1 MTGSPATAVFRKTRR
16 RSRRQEVL
24 ATTTI
29 REFDG
34 GWNVIDNDLNLSSK
48 YAKILEN
55 MYRSADGANTIRFG
69 TKLFGH
75 LNIQVATTG
84 SLGTD
89 PFFTT
94 ISSAVVRVTHT
105 AHGLIS
111 GQLITLAGATGPVDG
126 IPASEL
132 NDEHNVT
139 VIAANTY
146 DITVSTTATAG
157 GVNGG
162 GASVTFSHDN
172 KTLDEDVIN
181 MIYFQ
186 DRLMIVTETGAVLE
200 MDSNGVTNIVFN
212 GNIAAKFV
220 GSPSAWSATSF
231 VSFAVFGGKL
241 IICNGVDKP
250 LLADF
255 AVTAPTQP
263 VQYLVDIP
271 SGSNINVPI
280 ARYVL
285 AMDHYVLMTGDP
297 TNVGLVHISNFDT
310 SGTWLGDADPNDA
323 TTVALDKVVTSS
335 NFTIRGLSRHR
346 DRVAVT
352 FDDNIVL
359 GQLNLYGAVGAPDAG
374 DHIPDFSDVI
384 EQHGSISHRALQ
396 SLGND
401 LLMCDLI
408 GVPSLARAL
417 FTGTIRPDRVSELID
432 PEIQSLLI
440 ALSVGS
446 TEDRVFA
453 LYNQREGQ
461 YMLFI
466 PNADTIGGTTETLC
480 FVYTAISSIKLKA
493 WSLFKGWNFSCGAR
507 SALNRMFFG
516 TGKKIYVYGSRD
528 DAFYGDFIDDPDIAI
543 PADGDPVSF
552 VWELPWADFDKRMN
566 AKKSRYIGF
575 DTTGTAQFT
584 AKIFVDNIYEDKQN
598 PDTLLPT
605 LEMQFMGGD
614 SLGFGGGDQPYGGG
628 RRTSD
633 ERMWTWPTKFKIAKL
648 RFEGTT
654 IEPLAF
660 VAITL
665 AYQEG
670 SVRR

>member
-1 MTGSPATAVFRKTRR
+1 MTGSAATAIFGKSRR
-16 RSRRQEVL
+16 RSLRQEVL
-24 ATTTI
+24 STTTI

-48 YAKILEN
+48 FAKILEN
-55 MYRSADGANTIRFG
+55 MYRSADGANTIRYG

-75 LNIQVATTG
+75 LNVQVATTG
-84 SLGTD
+84 TLGTN

-94 ISSAVVRVTHT
+94 IGSAVVRVTHT
-105 AHGLIS
+105 AHDLIS
-111 GQLITLAGATGPVDG
+111 GQLITFTGVVGPIDG
-126 IPASEL
+126 IPASEF
-132 NDEHNVT
+132 NATHNVT
-139 VIAANTY
+139 VVNANTY

-162 GASVTFSHDN
+162 GSACDYSHDN
-172 KTLDEDVIN
+172 KTINEDIIN

-186 DRLMIVTETGAVLE
+186 DRLMIVVDTGDVVE
-200 MDSNGVTNIVFN
+200 MDSSGVSNIVFN
-212 GNIAAKFV
+212 TNIAAKLV
-220 GSPSAWSATSF
+220 GAPSAWSATSF
-231 VSFAVFGGKL
+231 ASFAVFGGQL

-255 AVTAPTQP
+255 SVSPPTAP

-271 SGSNINVPI
+271 AGSNINTPI

-285 AMDHYVLMTGDP
+285 AMDHYVLMAGDP
-297 TNVGLVHISNFDT
+297 ADVGLIHISNFDS
-310 SGTWLGDADPNDA
+310 SGTWVGDAAPNDA
-323 TTVALDKVVTSS
+323 TTVSLDKVVTSS
-335 NFTIRGLSRHR
+335 NFTIRGIGRHR

-359 GQLNLYGAVGAPDAG
+359 GQLNLFDATTG
-374 DHIPDFSDVI
+374 DHTPDFSDVI

-396 SLGND
+396 PLGND

-417 FTGTIRPDRVSELID
+417 FTGAIRPDRVSELID
-432 PEIQSLLI
+432 PEIQDLLI

-446 TEDRVFA
+446 TEDRVFSV
-453 LYNQREGQ
+453 YNQREGQ

-493 WSLFKGWNFSCGAR
+493 WSLFKGWNFSCGTR
-507 SALNRMFFG
+507 SALNRIFFG
-516 TGKKIYVYGSRD
+516 TGPKVYVYGSRD
-528 DAFYGDFIDDPDIAI
+528 DAFHGDFINDPDITV

-566 AKKSRYIGF
+566 TKKSRYVGF

-584 AKIFVDNIYEDKQN
+584 AKMFIDNIYEDKQN
-598 PDTLLPT
+598 PGTLLPT
-605 LEMQFMGGD
+605 LEMQFTGGD
-614 SLGFGGGDQPYGGG
+614 SPGFGGGGQPYGGG

-633 ERMWTWPTKFKIAKL
+633 ERLWAWPTKFKIAKL
-648 RFEGTT
+648 RFEGST
-654 IEPLAF
+654 IKPLAF
-660 VAITL
+660 VSVTL
-665 AYQEG
+665 GYQEG
-670 SVRR
+670 SVRRP